1 LMAYFH
7 RYRWSTPIAFCTE
20 DAPCGNNMQ
29 ELEDVGLDITLP
41 GQCSS
46 NSFAASL
53 QIMASISKERAQCGG
68 EVPPMMLTEAVD
80 CPGGTWAKPTY
91 EPLKVCLDDD
101 SSIEEDEDMFDDD
114 AFTFGDEDFEALM
127 SHESMQRL
135 VRAQIPT
142 PSSCGPASPASSG
155 CSALHKKSSSMG
167 LDSLPSTA
175 PSSSASL
182 GNLTLTSVTSF
193 GSASK
198 KSRSKRRVSLHSD
211 VRVIS
216 IPSRTDYPSLVK
228 ERLWSSAT
236 ELSKNAARNTL
247 EFAAEGF
254 NWRNVAD
261 DAQML
266 SSSSGERIHPIHAM
280 NIRGVFYKSPSTSP
294 RLGGRT
300 DARENPYPSERPVG
314 MDFEPTR

>member
-1 LMAYFH
+1 
-7 RYRWSTPIAFCTE
+7 
-20 DAPCGNNMQ
+20 MQ
-29 ELEDVGLDITLP
+29 GQQDVGLDISLP
-41 GQCSS
+41 GPCSTD
-46 NSFAASL
+46 SFAA
-53 QIMASISKERAQCGG
+53 QIMAPITKERTRCGG
-68 EVPPMMLTEAVD
+68 EVPTMMLSEAVD
-80 CPGGTWAKPTY
+80 CPGDTWTKPTY
-91 EPLKVCLDDD
+91 ETLKVCLDDD
-101 SSIEEDEDMFDDD
+101 SSIEDEDEDMFDDD

-135 VRAQIPT
+135 VRAQIST
-142 PSSCGPASPASSG
+142 LSTCGPASPASST
-155 CSALHKKSSSMG
+155 CSPLHKKSSSVG

-236 ELSKNAARNTL
+236 ELYQNAARNTL

-266 SSSSGERIHPIHAM
+266 SSSSGEKIHPVHAM
-280 NIRGVFYKSPSTSP
+280 NIRGGFHKSPPTSP
-294 RLGGRT
+294 RLRGRSG
-300 DARENPYPSERPVG
+300 ARENPSAGPVS
-314 MDFEPTR
+314 MDFETTR